1 MNRLIRQIP
10 EGMQDTLPGE
20 CRQKRRVEAALRAL
34 FARDGFFEVQTPV
47 LEYCDAFTGGAS
59 GVAPER
65 MYKTFD
71 KQGRV
76 LAVRP
81 DSTTPVMRMVA
92 TRMQDAPLPLRLCYV
107 QDVLEYP
114 ARPNPRF
121 SQATQAGVELLG
133 ESSPEA
139 DAEVIALA
147 VRSLLEAG
155 LRSFQIDIGQVG
167 FFKGLME
174 EAGLSP
180 EETERLRGYVE
191 EKNMLAIEL
200 MLGERNVGEEVQRRI
215 TRLPQLYGGAEVLD
229 AAQAMSEAPAC
240 RQAVQNLRDVL
251 AVLADYGLAQY
262 VSVDLGMVH
271 AIDYYTGMILRG
283 LTANLGRPLLSG
295 GRYDQLAA
303 GFGHPLPAVG
313 FALDVKQLLIALE
326 RQGAPFESPASDVL
340 LAFAPGARREALR
353 LAARLRAQG
362 RSVELCY
369 EKEPASLD
377 GLRARKGARQ
387 AVYVGEEGALEAG
400 KEEWQPWNP

>member
-34 FARDGFFEVQTPV
+34 FARDGFFEVQTPA

-155 LRSFQIDIGQVG
+155 RRVSTRWAEEAVLRCRALDLRMKSADGADSAGELKEF
-167 FFKGLME
+167 LME
-174 EAGLSP
+174 
-180 EETERLRGYVE
+180 
-191 EKNMLAIEL
+191 
-200 MLGERNVGEEVQRRI
+200 
-215 TRLPQLYGGAEVLD
+215 
-229 AAQAMSEAPAC
+229 
-240 RQAVQNLRDVL
+240 
-251 AVLADYGLAQY
+251 LAQE
-262 VSVDLGMVH
+262 
-271 AIDYYTGMILRG
+271 
-283 LTANLGRPLLSG
+283 
-295 GRYDQLAA
+295 AA
-303 GFGHPLPAVG
+303 G
-313 FALDVKQLLIALE
+313 
-326 RQGAPFESPASDVL
+326 
-340 LAFAPGARREALR
+340 
-353 LAARLRAQG
+353 
-362 RSVELCY
+362 
-369 EKEPASLD
+369 
-377 GLRARKGARQ
+377 
-387 AVYVGEEGALEAG
+387 
-400 KEEWQPWNP
+400 

>member
-34 FARDGFFEVQTPV
+34 FARDGFFEVQTPA

-174 EAGLSP
+174 EAGLSAQ
-180 EETERLRGYVE
+180 ETERLRGYVE

-200 MLGERNVGEEVQRRI
+200 MLGERNVGRRSSAASRACPSSTAAPRCW
-215 TRLPQLYGGAEVLD
+215 TRRRPCPKRL
-229 AAQAMSEAPAC
+229 
-240 RQAVQNLRDVL
+240 
-251 AVLADYGLAQY
+251 
-262 VSVDLGMVH
+262 H
-271 AIDYYTGMILRG
+271 A
-283 LTANLGRPLLSG
+283 GRPC
-295 GRYDQLAA
+295 RTCATCW
-303 GFGHPLPAVG
+303 
-313 FALDVKQLLIALE
+313 
-326 RQGAPFESPASDVL
+326 RC
-340 LAFAPGARREALR
+340 LR
-353 LAARLRAQG
+353 TMG
-362 RSVELCY
+362 WRSTC
-369 EKEPASLD
+369 P
-377 GLRARKGARQ
+377 
-387 AVYVGEEGALEAG
+387 
-400 KEEWQPWNP
+400 